1 MTAQPAHDDDG
12 HPIVPVI
19 RWANVAGVPPT
30 MDTALL
36 DAWAA
41 ETIPKLAA
49 VFSDMAEALQPLAET
64 MAKLEAV
71 RHVPVHTG
79 RLRTSVPP
87 FWTVQPNRS
96 RRR

>member
-1 MTAQPAHDDDG
+1 MTADPVTYDDDG

-30 MDTALL
+30 VDTEAL

-49 VFSDMAEALQPLAET
+49 VFHDMAEAVRPLMVT
-64 MAKLEAV
+64 MAQVEAAQQR
-71 RHVPVHTG
+71 RHTV
-79 RLRTSVPP
+79 P
-87 FWTVQPNRS
+87 FWTEQPNRS
-96 RRR
+96 RRTR